1 MYNKNKIQAEIKN
14 QILKKYQIDLKF
26 NEKIR
31 YALLPRPHFTTKNLS
46 IIREK
51 NEIGKAQNFKIFI
64 GIKNFLRFDQTI
76 IEDLVFVKTDFNFN
90 KEDLFFFEDLLK
102 TEPNENKIIF
112 KKSNLFFNTED
123 DQLLFLNKI
132 NNSEFFY
139 DQFNLENVLISK
151 MKFLMFLINL
161 LLKMTNL
168 IKNYLLDLIQKIR
181 LNIENNTSYEDD
193 VKKGILKL
201 LFINKDISLDYRI
214 KKFNDLFH

>member
-1 MYNKNKIQAEIKN
+1 M
-14 QILKKYQIDLKF
+14 
-26 NEKIR
+26 
-31 YALLPRPHFTTKNLS
+31 
-46 IIREK
+46 
-51 NEIGKAQNFKIFI
+51 
-64 GIKNFLRFDQTI
+64 RFDQTI

-151 MKFLMFLINL
+151 NEIFNVPYKLV
-161 LLKMTNL
+161 
-168 IKNYLLDLIQKIR
+168 IKNDKFNKELFIRFNSKKIR

-214 KKFNDLFH
+214 KKIQ